1 MVLYALTTGHKIG
14 LGAMAGAFIVLALV
28 AALVVP
34 RLRPDFP
41 GRGLR
46 PFLLAALTLTVGML
60 LAVVILGREPKEKKA
75 EAATTSTPANTSPA
89 NAPPPPAGDP
99 AAGKKLFAA
108 QGCGACH
115 TFTPAGSK
123 AKIGPDLDNLAAG
136 ARKANRGSLDQYTR
150 ESIADPNAYVVPGFP
165 KGVMPPFGKTLSAS
179 QIADLVAFLTQK

>member
-60 LAVVILGREPKEKKA
+60 LAVVILGREPKEVVGGLA
-75 EAATTSTPANTSPA
+75 HRAHDDDDIVALPPGAYDVVRDRLHAVGVGDGRTTELLDEETHWSPR
-89 NAPPPPAGDP
+89 
-99 AAGKKLFAA
+99 
-108 QGCGACH
+108 
-115 TFTPAGSK
+115 S
-123 AKIGPDLDNLAAG
+123 
-136 ARKANRGSLDQYTR
+136 
-150 ESIADPNAYVVPGFP
+150 
-165 KGVMPPFGKTLSAS
+165 
-179 QIADLVAFLTQK
+179 